1 MSTAVMKEKKSYATA
16 SAKMDR
22 ELKESTEKI
31 FKSMGLNASTAITMF
46 YRAVNIHNK
55 IPFEIVGEPRYNDET
70 LAAFKEAED
79 MKLHPEKYKTY
90 DTADEMFNDIM
101 RDDNV

>member
-1 MSTAVMKEKKSYATA
+1 MTRAFATA

-22 ELKESTEKI
+22 DLKESTERI

-46 YRAVNIHNK
+46 YRAVNLQNK
-55 IPFEIVGEPRYNDET
+55 IPFEIIGEPRYNDET

-79 MKLHPEKYKTY
+79 IRKHPENYKSY
-90 DTADEMFNDIM
+90 NSAQEMFDDIM
-101 RDDNV
+101 RDENV

>member
-1 MSTAVMKEKKSYATA
+1 MAKILATA

-22 ELKESTEKI
+22 DLKESTERI

-46 YRAVNIHNK
+46 YRAVNLQNR
-55 IPFEIVGEPRYNDET
+55 IPFEIIGEPRYNDET

-79 MKLHPEKYKTY
+79 IRKHPENYKSYNSAQEMY
-90 DTADEMFNDIM
+90 DDIM
-101 RDDNV
+101 RDENV

>member
-1 MSTAVMKEKKSYATA
+1 MARALATA

-22 ELKESTEKI
+22 ELKESTERI

-46 YRAVNIHNK
+46 YKAVNRQNK
-55 IPFEIVGEPRYNDET
+55 IPFEIVGDPRYNTET
-70 LAAFKEAED
+70 LAAFKEADD
-79 MKLHPEKYKTY
+79 MKAHPEKYKTY
-90 DTADEMFNDIM
+90 DTVDEMLDDIM

>member
-1 MSTAVMKEKKSYATA
+1 MAKILATA

-22 ELKESTEKI
+22 DLKKSTERI

-46 YRAVNIHNK
+46 YRAVNLQNR
-55 IPFEIVGEPRYNDET
+55 IPFEIIGEPRYNDET

-79 MKLHPEKYKTY
+79 IRKHPENYKSYNSAQEMY
-90 DTADEMFNDIM
+90 DDIM
-101 RDDNV
+101 RDENV

>member
-1 MSTAVMKEKKSYATA
+1 MARALATA

-22 ELKESTEKI
+22 DLKESTERI

-46 YRAVNIHNK
+46 YRAVNLQNR
-55 IPFEIVGEPRYNDET
+55 IPFEIIGEPRYNDET

-79 MKLHPEKYKTY
+79 IRKHPENYKSY
-90 DTADEMFNDIM
+90 NSAQEMFDDIM
-101 RDDNV
+101 RDENV

>member
-1 MSTAVMKEKKSYATA
+1 MARALATA

-22 ELKESTEKI
+22 DLKESTERI

-46 YRAVNIHNK
+46 YRAVNLQNR
-55 IPFEIVGEPRYNDET
+55 IPFEIIGDPRYNDET

-79 MKLHPEKYKTY
+79 IRKHPENYKSY
-90 DTADEMFNDIM
+90 NSAQEMFDDIM
-101 RDDNV
+101 RDENV